1 MKEGQDKMKRR
12 TFREEEKH
20 LEIKTMI
27 EDIIEEI
34 SKKIGTIALA
44 TN

>member
-1 MKEGQDKMKRR
+1 MKEEQDKMRR
-12 TFREEEKH
+12 GTFREEEKH
-20 LEIKTMI
+20 LEIKTVI

>member
-1 MKEGQDKMKRR
+1 MKEEQDKMRR
-12 TFREEEKH
+12 GTFREEEKH
-20 LEIKTMI
+20 LEIKTVI
-27 EDIIEEI
+27 DIIEEI